1 MPAISL
7 RRQIQLLA
15 TASVLLGLAFAAAA
29 LMAFQ
34 AAERREAH
42 DLLQDK
48 ARQVASGV
56 DAELQRTI
64 GMLRVLAQSN
74 TLQRGDYAGFHELA
88 SRVVASDPHWENIQL
103 IGVAGEQLLNVRVP
117 FGSVLPPLNRPDLP
131 LKAVYTGEP
140 VISDL
145 ARGVVSNRLL
155 TPVYVPVQ
163 RDGKVAYVIVA
174 AIEPPNWRFLLNSR
188 LPEGV
193 EVALLDRFSFLIAN
207 TFDAAAQPASVQAA
221 RMALPQAP
229 GQLLGGV
236 AAADGP
242 LMASERSSLT
252 QWTVIAFM
260 PDAPS
265 QAVRLAWQLWF
276 AAAVVLL
283 GGALLHARYV
293 LRRLPA

>member
-29 LMAFQ
+29 LTAFQ

-42 DLLQDK
+42 DMLQDK

-64 GMLRVLAQSN
+64 GMLRVLSQSN
-74 TLQRGDYAGFHELA
+74 SLQRGDYAGFHEVA
-88 SRVVASDPHWENIQL
+88 SRVVASDPRWENIQL
-103 IGVAGEQLLNVRVP
+103 ISVGGEQLLNVRVP
-117 FGSVLPPLNRPDLP
+117 YGTALPPLNRPDLP

-163 RDGKVAYVIVA
+163 REGKVAYVIVA
-174 AIEPPNWRFLLNSR
+174 AIEPPNWQFLLSSR
-188 LPEGV
+188 LPQGV

-207 TFDAAAQPASVQAA
+207 TFDAAAQPASVQMAKT
-221 RMALPQAP
+221 ALPQSP
-229 GQLLGGV
+229 GELSGSAVGS
-236 AAADGP
+236 DGP
-242 LMASERSSLT
+242 LMATERSALT
-252 QWTVIAFM
+252 QWTVVACM
-260 PDAPS
+260 PDVPS